1 MAQVQIVACTVAP
14 NITTTTYSSWCPAAN
29 RRILLVDDIQI
40 QAGQAI
46 VQVDRTHNQ
55 QAYDDMLVMFGLFI
69 LALVGIWG
77 AKQLLNLF
85 SSDTEK

>member
-1 MAQVQIVACTVAP
+1 MAQVRLVACVSAP
-14 NITTTTYSSWCPAAN
+14 NITTSTYASWCPAAD
-29 RRILLVDDIQI
+29 RRVLVVDDVQI

-55 QAYDDMLVMFGLFI
+55 TAYDDMLTMFGLFI